1 MLYVCSHLIIAGSLF
16 RCGSQSFKQ
25 AKCECTRASKL
36 TLTKSVSVCIHL
48 QSQCVNYTFLGAL
61 IVILVCSFLFHIS
74 IYKVWSFQSKRS
86 WEGYFL
92 ARLCFLSLNLVRI
105 YELWNS
111 AILYWHIFRSFIFN
125 FLGLRVKIR
134 LTYGLWQVSRSCWI
148 SRVF

>member
-61 IVILVCSFLFHIS
+61 IVILVCMQVFF
-74 IYKVWSFQSKRS
+74 IYKVWSFQNELS

-92 ARLCFLSLNLVRI
+92 ARLCFSNSKPGLNIWIMKLCNPLLTYFYIVHFKFLGPQRKNSVELWSLASLQIMLNL
-105 YELWNS
+105 
-111 AILYWHIFRSFIFN
+111 
-125 FLGLRVKIR
+125 
-134 LTYGLWQVSRSCWI
+134 
-148 SRVF
+148 